1 MRRLWL
7 TAALAALVAL
17 PASAVAARHADHHP
31 GPKHPVPVAAGPG
44 AIDDPAGVLPNDDA
58 NGAPPQT
65 TDKAL
70 HAQGRGE
77 FIYRGS
83 GGTTIAL
90 RRFGIVRVTDN
101 STGAPLTQTAT
112 GIGRRRTF
120 GKTTVYMGRGTL
132 ALDGSAYRVDAFSAR
147 FLADVDPTAA
157 NRAVG
162 IAHAFGRGFTIIK
175 GGVPVRFARSHRIL
189 LTHGP
194 LAVNVSGRAFWRVG
208 GPANGTVDMTIS
220 NRVRVWDYSAGKDAV
235 VAGTNPE
242 KTRAL
247 PDGST
252 LYWGLRDA
260 HVTIT
265 GTAFRMRVHSTDVE
279 GTFTPALGSLA
290 RSGVRGFGT
299 ITTGPPEAPELS
311 VNARQGNVTRILL
324 QP

>member
-17 PASAVAARHADHHP
+17 PASAVAAPHRHH
-31 GPKHPVPVAAGPG
+31 GPKHPVPAIAGPG
-44 AIDDPAGVLPNDDA
+44 QVDDPAAVLPDDDA
-58 NGAPPQT
+58 PAAPQQT

-83 GGTTIAL
+83 GGTTVTL

-101 STGAPLTQTAT
+101 STGTPLTQTAT
-112 GIGRRRTF
+112 GIGRRRSA
-120 GKTTVYMGRGTL
+120 GKTTIYIGRGTL
-132 ALDGSAYRVDAFSAR
+132 TLDGSAYRVDAFSAR
-147 FLADVDPTAA
+147 FLADVDPTPA

-162 IAHAFGRGFTIIK
+162 IAHAFGHGFTIIK
-175 GGVPVRFARSHRIL
+175 GGVPVRFHRSHRIL

-194 LAVNVSGRAFWRVG
+194 LAVNVSGQAFWRVG

-235 VAGTNPE
+235 VTGTIPE
-242 KTRAL
+242 KTRTL

-279 GTFTPALGSLA
+279 GTFTPTLGSLA

-299 ITTGPPEAPELS
+299 IVTGPPETPELS
-311 VNARQGNVTRILL
+311 LNARRGNVTRILL